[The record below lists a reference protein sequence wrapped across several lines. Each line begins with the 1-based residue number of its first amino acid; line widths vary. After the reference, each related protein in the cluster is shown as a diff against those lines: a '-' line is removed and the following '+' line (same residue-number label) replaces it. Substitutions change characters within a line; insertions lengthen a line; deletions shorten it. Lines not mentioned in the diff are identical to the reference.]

1 MPVYEYQ
8 CLSCG
13 AHLERMQRFC
23 DPLLTTCPQC
33 GGELKKLLSLSSFQL
48 KGSGWYVTDYKGKNP
63 ANGNGNGNG
72 NGSHGEVKTDAATET
87 KPKAKT
93 ETTADTKPAAPAE
106 KPAETKST
114 AAK

>member
-8 CLSCG
+8 CQSCG
-13 AHLERMQRFC
+13 AHLERMQRFS

-63 ANGNGNGNG
+63 ANGNGNG
-72 NGSHGEVKTDAATET
+72 SHGEVKTDAAAET
-87 KPKAKT
+87 KPEAKT
-93 ETTADTKPAAPAE
+93 ETATETKPAAPAE